1 MIAKS
6 NFPVS
11 VSFRYLDPRQKDP
24 GPTREFLNQKIAVP
38 AGSHLPRTGEAIEL
52 LHWDLNRDLKT
63 GVYSV
68 LFVHT
73 RIALFDSNEVPS
85 GWHTTVTVG
94 PLPEELDPRL
104 LAPST

>member
-1 MIAKS
+1 MS
-6 NFPVS
+6 HFPVS
-11 VSFRYLDPRQKDP
+11 VSFRYLDPTQKDP

-94 PLPEELDPRL
+94 PLPEQFDLRL